1 MSELKVEIK
10 KIIHIDMDAFYA
22 SVEQRDNPKLKGK
35 ALAVGSAEKR
45 GVVMT
50 ASYEARKFG
59 VHSAMASKMAL
70 LKCPHLIFVKPRF
83 DAYKSVS
90 RQVMNIFKSYT
101 DLVEPMS
108 LDEAYLDVTNNKQNM
123 PSATLIAKEIKKRIK
138 DELYLTASAGVS
150 INKFLAKVASDIH
163 KPDGLTLIRPEDADS
178 FIEKLAIEKI
188 PGIGKVTASR
198 MIALGIKT
206 GGDIKKLA
214 KEFLIKKF
222 GKAGEHFYNIVH
234 CLNDDPVVAERKL
247 KSISNETTFDEDVL
261 DDNIFKETLLILSE
275 SVIRRMKRN
284 NISAKTVTL
293 KIKYF
298 DFVTQTRSRTLYEEF
313 DDETI
318 LIQTLN
324 DLLITPNKIERP
336 VRLIGVGVSNLNDH
350 LTIEIPVQFTLNF

>member
-1 MSELKVEIK
+1 MPEIK
-10 KIIHIDMDAFYA
+10 TEIRKIIHIDMDAFYA

-90 RQVMNIFKSYT
+90 RQVMKIFKSYT

-275 SVIRRMKRN
+275 SVMMRMKRN

-298 DFVTQTRSRTLYEEF
+298 DFVTQTRSRTLNEEF

-324 DLLITPNKIERP
+324 ELLVTPNKIERP

-350 LTIEIPVQFTLNF
+350 LTNEIPV